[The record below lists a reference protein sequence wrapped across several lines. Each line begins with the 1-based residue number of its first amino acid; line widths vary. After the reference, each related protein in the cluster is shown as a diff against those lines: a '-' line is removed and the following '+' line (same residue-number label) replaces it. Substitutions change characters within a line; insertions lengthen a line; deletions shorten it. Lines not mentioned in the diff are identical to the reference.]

1 MIQEGASMDI
11 TKAIIPA
18 AGLGTRF
25 LPLTK
30 AVPKEM
36 IPILNKP
43 AIHYIV
49 EEGIKSDINQFL
61 IITDK
66 NKQAIADYFDSSPE
80 LELLLKERGKEN
92 LLSEIKKLIRM
103 AHFTYIRQAEPLGLG
118 HAILMARHSIGKEY
132 FGVFLPDDILVG
144 PDPALAQLIRIA
156 RQEKASVIAV
166 QEVPNDCV
174 SAYGV
179 IDIKKQI
186 TPNLFQVST
195 LVEKPSIKDA
205 PSNLAIIGRYVLSH
219 KIFKALD
226 DVSNNA
232 LDEIQLTDGIST
244 MIKDGEKVFAYKV
257 SGMRYDVGNPIGW
270 VKAIIGFALQN
281 PLYAPHIK
289 DFIAG
294 LETTDSFLY
303 NKHKNITHSL

>member
-1 MIQEGASMDI
+1 MEI

-30 AVPKEM
+30 AIPKEM
-36 IPILNKP
+36 IPLLNKP

-49 EEGIKSDINQFL
+49 EEGIKSSINQFL

-66 NKQAIADYFDSSPE
+66 HKQAIGDYFDAAPE
-80 LELLLKERGKEN
+80 LSSLLKERGKEA
-92 LLSEIKKLIRM
+92 LLSEITKLIRQ
-103 AHFTYIRQAEPLGLG
+103 AHFTYIRQSEPLGLG
-118 HAILMARHSIGKEY
+118 HAIWMARHSIGKEY
-132 FGVFLPDDILVG
+132 FGIFLPDDIIVG

-174 SAYGV
+174 SAYGI
-179 IDIKKQI
+179 IDVKKQI
-186 TPNLFQVST
+186 TPNLFQVAN
-195 LVEKPSIKDA
+195 LVEKPNIKDA

-226 DVSNNA
+226 ETSASA
-232 LDEIQLTDGIST
+232 LDEIQLTDGISQ
-244 MIKDGEKVFAYKV
+244 MMKNSEKVFAYKV
-257 SGMRYDVGNPIGW
+257 QGMRYDIGTPIGW
-270 VKAIIGFALQN
+270 VKAVIGFALQD
-281 PLYAPHIK
+281 PAYAPHIN
-289 DFIAG
+289 DFLSG
-294 LETTDSFLY
+294 LNTTHSFMY
-303 NKHKNITHSL
+303 NKSKNITHSL